1 MYLSR
6 LRLNARNRATRR
18 DLGDLQAIHRT
29 IMSAFPTAGP
39 TAPAEQRVLWRLEP
53 DAHRGS
59 AVLLVQSATAP
70 DWSRLAPGYLED
82 DRPEVKPIDA
92 ALASVASGMRLRF
105 RLVANPTKRVLGEEH
120 PDGRHAKGERI
131 PLRGDEALLAWLAR
145 KGVDAGFSVGPD
157 SAGAARA
164 VVIRPLGDLVGW
176 RPRDSG
182 DRASQLTLRGVAFD
196 GILMVTDASR
206 LRGAVASGIGSGK
219 AYGFGL
225 LSLAPGGGP
234 R

>member
-1 MYLSR
+1 MYFSR
-6 LRLNARNRATRR
+6 LCLNARNRATRR

-39 TAPAEQRVLWRLEP
+39 TARAQERVLWRLEP

-59 AVLLVQSATAP
+59 AVLLVQSASAP
-70 DWSRLAPGYLED
+70 DWSRLAPGYLKD

-105 RLVANPTKRVLGEEH
+105 RLVANPTKRLLGEGR
-120 PDGRHAKGERI
+120 PDGSHAKGERI

-145 KGVDAGFSVGPD
+145 KGAESGFTVGPD
-157 SAGAARA
+157 SAAAART
-164 VVIRPLGDLVGW
+164 VVVRPLGDLVGW
-176 RPRDSG
+176 RRRGTG
-182 DRASQLTLRGVAFD
+182 DGASQLTLRGVQFE
-196 GILMVTDASR
+196 GILTVTDPDR
-206 LRGAVASGIGSGK
+206 LRQAVASGIGSGK

-225 LSLAPGGGP
+225 LSLAPVGAA